1 METLKDF
8 KQVSDMIKSV
18 YREISKIHVECKA
31 EKLLLKSY
39 YNSNE
44 NRLGVQIK
52 VIVEIK
58 KRSI

>member
-1 METLKDF
+1 
-8 KQVSDMIKSV
+8 MIKSV